1 MSGDSRCFIL
11 GMSGDLRYFILD
23 TNGDL
28 RYTELRKAELV

>member
-11 GMSGDLRYFILD
+11 GMSGDLRYYILD